1 MNRNH
6 IDIYLSFM
14 LACLH
19 YFKFYFTDELSTYFC
34 GVLCFFCSIRKVCLS
49 DKYDKSDSSYNK
61 EPLISN
67 SGGNELE
74 VSRSLFRDGF
84 FPDTLE
90 HSQARFAWTEEDGN
104 IASLVSEP
112 GFGTGQTFGK
122 DLDAALSNEQE
133 ADTSSSVFN
142 GRSYLPKTTTDSHL
156 VSSTS
161 AVSNERRG
169 TQGACKVDKT
179 DPRSR
184 FHYVKYV
191 KRHGRTVKL
200 WECGICSREFQHQY
214 TLMRHLPTHTDERN
228 FHCDTCGK
236 SFRQLSTLSQHRA
249 IHSAERPYGC
259 EVCNKTFNRVST
271 LISHRKT
278 HSDVKPY
285 KCHLCPKGFHQKGN
299 LRNHLFTHTN
309 ERPYRCNIC
318 FKGFNQQSNLVCHKN
333 KAHSEDAN
341 GAILRGRTNT
351 PRAAST
357 VSENQPDSTR
367 TSVDQCEVSSTVGPY
382 MGTSIEVLSSSSWT
396 PKSSPSLGSSDW
408 SNDLPWSTMCN
419 GVIVDPIKTYHMGV
433 ALATRQTPFALLKP
447 DNSTPVLVKVI
458 DTKIPGGKQML
469 VPATADDLRIGGKIV
484 VNNSENTRS
493 QEKGSSD
500 MKSAVQIRVPVV
512 ATVVPQIKAGGQLHL
527 AVQEPHHAYHTALS
541 ADVGE
546 VSEKH
551 CTIKQE
557 IPPSPPRLLPRM
569 ESRMEPRIT
578 ACMPSHLPPLERH
591 IARSFED
598 VVKPG
603 NIPSSCSLPP
613 PAPSPPLD
621 LITDLFEPMEC
632 IPLGPQITA
641 VDNIDQPPHSD
652 DSDIFIGEFEESIPL
667 SDSD

>member
-1 MNRNH
+1 MMFSDDE
-6 IDIYLSFM
+6 IKEMPGGSFM
-14 LACLH
+14 RPG
-19 YFKFYFTDELSTYFC
+19 DEII
-34 GVLCFFCSIRKVCLS
+34 SIRKVCLS
-49 DKYDKSDSSYNK
+49 DKYDKNDSSYNK

-67 SGGNELE
+67 SGGNELD

-90 HSQARFAWTEEDGN
+90 HTQARFAWTEEDGN

-142 GRSYLPKTTTDSHL
+142 GRSYIPKTSDSHL

-161 AVSNERRG
+161 AAVSNERRG

-341 GAILRGRTNT
+341 GAILRSRVST
-351 PRAAST
+351 PRAASS
-357 VSENQPDSTR
+357 VSETQPDSTR
-367 TSVDQCEVSSTVGPY
+367 TSVDQCEVSSSVGPY
-382 MGTSIEVLSSSSWT
+382 MGTSMGTSIEVLSSSSWT
-396 PKSSPSLGSSDW
+396 PKSSPSLDSSDW
-408 SNDLPWSTMCN
+408 SNDLPWNTMCT

-458 DTKIPGGKQML
+458 DTKIPGGKQ
-469 VPATADDLRIGGKIV
+469 
-484 VNNSENTRS
+484 E
-493 QEKGSSD
+493 QGSSD

-527 AVQEPHHAYHTALS
+527 AVQNHTMPTTLR
-541 ADVGE
+541 
-546 VSEKH
+546 
-551 CTIKQE
+551 
-557 IPPSPPRLLPRM
+557 SPLM
-569 ESRMEPRIT
+569 
-578 ACMPSHLPPLERH
+578 
-591 IARSFED
+591 
-598 VVKPG
+598 
-603 NIPSSCSLPP
+603 
-613 PAPSPPLD
+613 
-621 LITDLFEPMEC
+621 
-632 IPLGPQITA
+632 
-641 VDNIDQPPHSD
+641 
-652 DSDIFIGEFEESIPL
+652 
-667 SDSD
+667 